1 MEFRLGDL
9 YELIVRIVD
18 DRLKQWQEKAKAS
31 ENGMAV
37 KASLTPS
44 KVSEPSPE
52 GQAILQKLQEL
63 VTLQQQLLA
72 ILQRD
77 QQLNEA
83 KWEEVIGLLK
93 QVLEQRERDSQTLTP
108 APSFEPSRPS
118 PEPLPTSEPPKAS
131 PTQGAKVEAAVLTEA
146 KVTTVPSM
154 SVALSPTAAA
164 TPSPPFISPPSSV
177 SPTDASPSSATSPP
191 NWADWLIPYLLREWS
206 IQVNF
211 LRERPLPINLPKGK
225 ATLLVGE
232 GTQEGQGLTLVV
244 LVTEE
249 VTPADVSLFHE
260 TVVKPLRDAIAEPVI
275 GLIVGRQFDPK
286 VLRIA
291 PMLNCVL
298 IRMDE
303 VRPTHEPSGAA
314 GL

>member
-1 MEFRLGDL
+1 MEFRLSDL

-18 DRLKQWQEKAKAS
+18 DRLKQWQEKARAS
-31 ENGMAV
+31 ENRMAI
-37 KASLTPS
+37 KASPTPS

-77 QQLNEA
+77 QQLKEA
-83 KWEEVIGLLK
+83 KWEEVIGLLR
-93 QVLEQRERDSQTLTP
+93 QLLERQERDGQTLTP
-108 APSFEPSRPS
+108 APSFEPSQPS

-131 PTQGAKVEAAVLTEA
+131 PPQGAKVEAAVLTEA

-154 SVALSPTAAA
+154 SIALSPTAVAI
-164 TPSPPFISPPSSV
+164 PSPPPAPPPSSDA
-177 SPTDASPSSATSPP
+177 SPTDAPPPS
-191 NWADWLIPYLLREWS
+191 WADWLIPYLLREWGV
-206 IQVNF
+206 QVHF

-232 GTQEGQGLTLVV
+232 GTQEGEGLTLAV
-244 LVTEE
+244 LVSEG
-249 VTPADVSLFHE
+249 VTPADVSLFHD

-291 PMLNCVL
+291 PILNCVL

-303 VRPTHEPSGAA
+303 VRPTHEPSGTA

>member
-1 MEFRLGDL
+1 MEFRLSDL

-18 DRLKQWQEKAKAS
+18 DRLKQWQEKARAS
-31 ENGMAV
+31 ENGMAI
-37 KASLTPS
+37 KASPTPS

-83 KWEEVIGLLK
+83 KWEEVIGLLR
-93 QVLEQRERDSQTLTP
+93 QLLERQERDGQTLTP
-108 APSFEPSRPS
+108 APSFKPSAPSSQPFFNAGDREAFHPQKAGAEPAVLANEDNPPTPSMPPPHLPTTDTSPS
-118 PEPLPTSEPPKAS
+118 PLPETVSLASTDVSLPSAS
-131 PTQGAKVEAAVLTEA
+131 PA
-146 KVTTVPSM
+146 P
-154 SVALSPTAAA
+154 
-164 TPSPPFISPPSSV
+164 
-177 SPTDASPSSATSPP
+177 D
-191 NWADWLIPYLLREWS
+191 WAGWLIPYLLREWGV
-206 IQVNF
+206 QVHF

-232 GTQEGQGLTLVV
+232 GTQEGQGLTLAA
-244 LVTEE
+244 LVSEE
-249 VTPADVSLFHE
+249 VTPADVSLFHD
-260 TVVKPLRDAIAEPVI
+260 TVVKPLRDAIAEPVV

-291 PMLNCVL
+291 PMLNFVL